1 MPENVPTHGIGHSN
15 GSLMHLLIGSFFQA
29 PYDSNVLL
37 SYNNK
42 EVDDAIPIPG
52 AFRFRP
58 IPVHSRL
65 SFCCFQEERVP
76 LQSGLERARRPC
88 YRCQHTSVYTA
99 AALVAN
105 TNHLTG
111 VHIVQDSA

>member
-1 MPENVPTHGIGHSN
+1 MEAAVPENVPTHGIGHSN

-52 AFRFRP
+52 VCIPFRSTRLLAFSQYEHLCAGYN
-58 IPVHSRL
+58 PV
-65 SFCCFQEERVP
+65 
-76 LQSGLERARRPC
+76 SGHMA
-88 YRCQHTSVYTA
+88 TA
-99 AALVAN
+99 
-105 TNHLTG
+105 
-111 VHIVQDSA
+111 